1 MAAQQSDS
9 WDSLWEAFDHVRDSL
24 KRSHAERVNSKEL
37 RLEAKELV
45 QKYFRAARPSL
56 VQLGA
61 EQAVAPLDELMQEL
75 LRLTN
80 GRNSRRGYLDTLA
93 AIGRLRPDLELRR
106 EMLMGAATGTP
117 IRTAPTRGS
126 AIETAILQTLDA
138 LIPSAAASYHQAA
151 RDLGMSERRS
161 YRGSAVE
168 LREVLRE
175 VLDHLAPDDAVMKS
189 AGFALEKDKTRPT
202 MKQKARFILK
212 SRGSS
217 GGSRST
223 AEESVTVIEESTASL
238 ARSVY
243 ERGSLS
249 THVATTRREV
259 LQLRLYLDAILAE
272 LLEIL

>member
-1 MAAQQSDS
+1 MAAQQGDS
-9 WDSLWEAFDHVRDSL
+9 WDSLWEASDGFRDSL

-56 VQLGA
+56 IQLGA

-80 GRNSRRGYLDTLA
+80 GRNSRRAYLSTLA
-93 AIGRLRPDLELRR
+93 QIGRLRPDLELHR
-106 EMLMGAATGTP
+106 EMLMGHAAETP
-117 IRTAPTRGS
+117 TPVPATRGN
-126 AIETAILQTLDA
+126 AIEMAILQTLGA

-151 RDLGMSERRS
+151 RDLETPERRS
-161 YRGSAVE
+161 YRGTAVE

-217 GGSRST
+217 GGSRSS
-223 AEESVTVIEESTASL
+223 AEESVTVIEETTASL

-259 LQLRLYLDAILAE
+259 LQLKLYLDAVLAE